1 MASHL
6 TIISGTGGASASARV
21 FTGQQANAQNATTE
35 PGDLLGLFAALLGNA
50 TSVPTTAPVLPGGL
64 AANGDAATQALTDL
78 DLAGLFK
85 LGLESGFGD
94 ASEDDT
100 TDAEA
105 MAAALDLSTQV
116 AVPAEP
122 KPIID
127 FVEALSA
134 LKASLD
140 KGEPLDPDLLKD
152 VEAALA
158 GLAEA
163 LGLEIDTLDIPED
176 FAALLETTG
185 ADETGLAGALTQLL
199 APMAQSLATAQPATG
214 AEQAA
219 DAVTASAQLKAL
231 GDKLGALLAALEDGQ
246 VSAEKLA
253 ALGMTPGQPL
263 DAEIEAA
270 LIRFAAGLT
279 GAPVI
284 VPEEPVLAT
293 PVLKL
298 TEPVLSGKPAETTE
312 PSQAAERTPAP
323 PVASAGSEK
332 SAGQGGTDN
341 QSTADGG
348 RNRYDT
354 APREPRANTG
364 PAAPPP
370 TDASGNPSPSA
381 DASVQQAA
389 TARVDAAA
397 NPRIIQAGYQTSQQ
411 QLNLPQIAFELARQV
426 QDGNTR
432 FQIRLDPPE
441 LGRIDVRLDIDQSGQ
456 VNARLTVEKSETLD
470 LMQRDQRGL
479 ERALQQAG
487 LDSSKTNLE
496 FSLKQNPFAGQQ
508 GNMGEGKGQDG
519 SEAGLS
525 ANDNGQGTGGEESP
539 PMVNLYRGGLQASGV
554 NIIA

>member
-6 TIISGTGGASASARV
+6 TIISGTSGASASARA
-21 FTGQQANAQNATTE
+21 FAGQQPNAQNATTE
-35 PGDLLGLFAALLGNA
+35 PGGLLGLFAALLGNA
-50 TSVPTTAPVLPGGL
+50 TAAETAAVVPTGMVSNSDTAAQV
-64 AANGDAATQALTDL
+64 TTDL

-85 LGLESGFGD
+85 LGLEGSFGD
-94 ASEDDT
+94 DPGEDT
-100 TDAEA
+100 ADADALATA
-105 MAAALDLSTQV
+105 MDLSTQV
-116 AVPAEP
+116 SVPAEP
-122 KPIID
+122 KPMID

-140 KGEPLDPDLLKD
+140 KGEPLDPDLLQD
-152 VEAALA
+152 VETALT

-163 LGLEIDTLDIPED
+163 LGLEIETLDIPDD

-199 APMAQSLATAQPATG
+199 APLAQSLATAQPATE
-214 AEQAA
+214 AEQIA
-219 DAVTASAQLKAL
+219 DAATASAQLKAL

-270 LIRFAAGLT
+270 LNRFAAGLA
-279 GAPVI
+279 GAPVT

-293 PVLKL
+293 PALKL
-298 TEPVLSGKPAETTE
+298 TEPVLSGKTAETTE
-312 PSQAAERTPAP
+312 TAQTAERTPAP
-323 PVASAGSEK
+323 AVPSTSSEK
-332 SAGQGGTDN
+332 TAGQGGTDS
-341 QSTADGG
+341 QSTADG
-348 RNRYDT
+348 RRDRHDT
-354 APREPRANTG
+354 APREPRANAG

-381 DASVQQAA
+381 DAGIQQAA
-389 TARVDAAA
+389 AARVDAAA

-487 LDSSKTNLE
+487 LDSGKTNLE

-519 SEAGLS
+519 SETGPS
-525 ANDNGQGTGGEESP
+525 ANDNGHGVGAEETP
-539 PMVNLYRGGLQASGV
+539 PLVNLYRGGLQASGV